1 MTSVKI
7 YIVLPKLF
15 QKQSP
20 SGVYKK
26 GALIKILLNFNGI
39 LELTKF
45 QIIS

>member
-1 MTSVKI
+1 MTSVKM
-7 YIVLPKLF
+7 YIVLPKLL

-20 SGVYKK
+20 SGVYRK

-45 QIIS
+45 QIIF